1 MRYDTA
7 TKTDLGWKVER
18 VQEGSDFAIA
28 ALKEIK
34 HIKRYDVA
42 KAAAIALAD
51 RLGPSCWVYT
61 GGHHFCVMFKSPVSG
76 QSAEVLC
83 IVEDHSGTAMEWLE
97 RLTAW
102 LREPQPQSIYFE
114 KSE

>member
-1 MRYDTA
+1 MKITTTRNTVP
-7 TKTDLGWKVER
+7 GWKVER
-18 VQEGSDFAIA
+18 IQEGSDYAIT

-34 HIKRYDVA
+34 HIRRYDVA

-83 IVEDHSGTAMEWLE
+83 IVEDHTGDAMEWLE
-97 RLTAW
+97 RLTTW